1 MIITN
6 RPKNPGQG
14 FSIVKNKKAKLP
26 VSFDLA
32 SLNLM
37 CTYVLSENR
46 NIKRGQYIN
55 LRNLIELLD
64 MEKYISDQE
73 RYKRVLFI
81 KKALEARLVKGLSDS
96 TAIIKYVNGGLL
108 DTDIIDIN
116 NFTGMS
122 NSEIDWINETVA
134 NTLSCSFL
142 YENAQEGIDILT
154 RFMAAEAKDISS
166 TFLEAKEWIR
176 NMNNQFRKNEVSV
189 SSERIFSLKDGVF
202 EDMIRDT
209 YNSLTSNY
217 RRLVTGMQG
226 FNQLIGGGF
235 ENTRCY
241 LLLGLTGVGK
251 SLTMLNIAYQ
261 LKKYNRGF
269 KPKDPTKRP
278 CICYL
283 TQENTVEET
292 IQRLFNISTGFD
304 MKDYSIEEVLQM
316 LRNDGELY
324 LTGDNPVDLLIKY
337 KPNRSVD
344 TGYLYTL
351 VEDLEDE
358 GYEVICMIQDHVK
371 RIKSVSGNPDLRLEL
386 GDVVNEM
393 KTFAI
398 IKDIPVITDSHLNRE
413 GAKIIDQSSTRST
426 MDLTRMLGKSNIG
439 ESLLMLDN
447 IDLGIILNKEY
458 DADGN
463 EYMVFKNIK
472 QRVQTYRDY
481 ICQPF
486 HKGTIKLVEDF
497 YSSIPVFKESLYN
510 ESMSQLNTQFHNS
523 KVKKNEYNK
532 NIITINDDDEN
543 LYEFASVYSSEDI
556 KAQQEKLEIREEEEL
571 PEVIQPQHIPNLV
584 NMVNPFLNN
593 TIPTIPTIPQEPEL
607 IKGIYYEIA

>member
-14 FSIVKNKKAKLP
+14 FKVVKNKKAKLP
-26 VSFDLA
+26 INFDLS

-55 LRNLIELLD
+55 LRNLMELLD
-64 MEKYISDQE
+64 MDKYINDQE
-73 RYKRVLFI
+73 RYKRIIFI
-81 KKALEARLVKGLSDS
+81 KKALEGRLVKGLNDPR
-96 TAIIKYVNGGLL
+96 AIVKYVNGGLL
-108 DTDIIDIN
+108 DSDIIDIN

-122 NSEIDWINETVA
+122 NSEIDWINETVS
-134 NTLSCSFL
+134 NTLSSSFL
-142 YENAQEGIDILT
+142 YENAQDGIDILT
-154 RFMAAEAKDISS
+154 RFLAAEAKDISS

-176 NMNNQFRKNEVSV
+176 DMNNQFRKNEVSI
-189 SSERIFSLKDGVF
+189 SSDRMFSLKPENF
-202 EDMIRDT
+202 TDMIRDT
-209 YNSLTSNY
+209 YSEVTSSY
-217 RRLVTGMQG
+217 RYLVTGMQG

-241 LLLGLTGVGK
+241 LLLGLTGIGK
-251 SLTMLNIAYQ
+251 SFTMLNIAYQ

-269 KPKDPTKRP
+269 KAKDPTKIP
-278 CICYL
+278 CIVML
-283 TQENTVEET
+283 TMENTVTET
-292 IQRLFNISTGFD
+292 IQRLFEIAIGED
-304 MKDYSIEEVLQM
+304 MRNYPVEEVEQL
-316 LRNDGELY
+316 LRTNGELY
-324 LTGDNPVDLLIKY
+324 LTGDNPIDLIIKY

-351 VEDLEDE
+351 CEDLEDE

-413 GAKIIDQSSTRST
+413 GAKVIDQSSTRTT

-447 IDLGIILNKEY
+447 IDLGIILNREY
-458 DADGN
+458 DAEGN

-472 QRVQTYRDY
+472 QRVKTYRDY

-486 HKGTIKLVEDF
+486 HKGTAKMVEDF
-497 YSSIPVFKESLYN
+497 YSSIPVFKESLYS
-510 ESMSQLNTQFHNS
+510 ESMSQLSNKMHNS
-523 KVKKNEYNK
+523 NVKNNNYNA
-532 NIITINDDDEN
+532 NMITIDDDEGN
-543 LYEFASVYSSEDI
+543 LFEYSKVYSSEDKNI
-556 KAQQEKLEIREEEEL
+556 IVDDKVADIDAS
-571 PEVIQPQHIPNLV
+571 NFA
-584 NMVNPFLNN
+584 NPYGFNINN
-593 TIPTIPTIPQEPEL
+593 TQTIKIENEPEL
-607 IKGIYYEIA
+607 KKGIFYDIA

>member
-1 MIITN
+1 
-6 RPKNPGQG
+6 
-14 FSIVKNKKAKLP
+14 
-26 VSFDLA
+26 
-32 SLNLM
+32 
-37 CTYVLSENR
+37 
-46 NIKRGQYIN
+46 
-55 LRNLIELLD
+55 
-64 MEKYISDQE
+64 
-73 RYKRVLFI
+73 
-81 KKALEARLVKGLSDS
+81 
-96 TAIIKYVNGGLL
+96 
-108 DTDIIDIN
+108 
-116 NFTGMS
+116 
-122 NSEIDWINETVA
+122 
-134 NTLSCSFL
+134 
-142 YENAQEGIDILT
+142 
-154 RFMAAEAKDISS
+154 
-166 TFLEAKEWIR
+166 
-176 NMNNQFRKNEVSV
+176 
-189 SSERIFSLKDGVF
+189 
-202 EDMIRDT
+202 
-209 YNSLTSNY
+209 
-217 RRLVTGMQG
+217 
-226 FNQLIGGGF
+226 
-235 ENTRCY
+235 
-241 LLLGLTGVGK
+241 
-251 SLTMLNIAYQ
+251 
-261 LKKYNRGF
+261 
-269 KPKDPTKRP
+269 
-278 CICYL
+278 
-283 TQENTVEET
+283 
-292 IQRLFNISTGFD
+292 
-304 MKDYSIEEVLQM
+304 MKDFDVEQVIQM

-324 LTGDNPVDLLIKY
+324 LTGDNPIDLIIKY

-458 DADGN
+458 DAEGN
-463 EYMVFKNIK
+463 VYMVFKNIK

-486 HKGTIKLVEDF
+486 HQGTIKLVEDF

-532 NIITINDDDEN
+532 NIITINDDEEN

-556 KAQQEKLEIREEEEL
+556 KAQQEKLEIREEEVL
-571 PEVIQPQHIPNLV
+571 SEVVQPQPISTLV

-593 TIPTIPTIPQEPEL
+593 TIPTIPTIPQEREL
-607 IKGIYYEIA
+607 IKGIYYEVA

>member
-26 VSFDLA
+26 VNFDLN

-37 CTYVLSENR
+37 CTYVLTENR

-55 LRNLIELLD
+55 LRNLMELLD
-64 MEKYISDQE
+64 LDKYKNDQE
-73 RYKRVLFI
+73 RYKRVIFI
-81 KKALEARLVKGLSDS
+81 KKALEGRLIKGLNDPR
-96 TAIIKYVNGGLL
+96 AIIKYVNGGLL

-116 NFTGMS
+116 NFIGMS
-122 NSEIDWINETVA
+122 NSEIDWINETVS
-134 NTLSCSFL
+134 NTLSSSFL

-154 RFMAAEAKDISS
+154 RFLAAEAKDISS
-166 TFLEAKEWIR
+166 SFLEAKEWIR
-176 NMNNQFRKNEVSV
+176 NMNNQFRKNEVTL
-189 SSERIFSLKDGVF
+189 SSDRIFSLKS
-202 EDMIRDT
+202 EDFSNMVRDT
-209 YNSLTSNY
+209 YNSVMSSY
-217 RRLVTGMQG
+217 RHLVTGMQG

-269 KPKDPTKRP
+269 KPKDPTKIP
-278 CICYL
+278 CIILL
-283 TQENTVEET
+283 TMENTVEET
-292 IQRLFNISTGFD
+292 IQRLFNIATGCD
-304 MKDYSIEEVLQM
+304 MKDFSVEQVIEM

-324 LTGDNPVDLLIKY
+324 LTGDNPIDLIIKY

-344 TGYLYTL
+344 TSYLYTL
-351 VEDLEDE
+351 TEDLEDE

-486 HKGTIKLVEDF
+486 QVGTIKLIEDF
-497 YSSIPVFKESLYN
+497 YSPIPVFKESLY
-510 ESMSQLNTQFHNS
+510 SDSISKMNTNFHNNNI
-523 KVKKNEYNK
+523 KKSGYND
-532 NIITINDDDEN
+532 NIITIDDDDQN
-543 LYEFASVYSSEDI
+543 LFEYSKVYTSKDI
-556 KAQQEKLEIREEEEL
+556 KAQQESIEIREEEDKPDL
-571 PEVIQPQHIPNLV
+571 SNF
-584 NMVNPFLNN
+584 VNPFGFNINN
-593 TIPTIPTIPQEPEL
+593 MPIVQPKYQL
-607 IKGIYYEIA
+607 VNGIYYDIA

>member
-1 MIITN
+1 
-6 RPKNPGQG
+6 
-14 FSIVKNKKAKLP
+14 
-26 VSFDLA
+26 
-32 SLNLM
+32 
-37 CTYVLSENR
+37 
-46 NIKRGQYIN
+46 
-55 LRNLIELLD
+55 
-64 MEKYISDQE
+64 
-73 RYKRVLFI
+73 
-81 KKALEARLVKGLSDS
+81 
-96 TAIIKYVNGGLL
+96 
-108 DTDIIDIN
+108 
-116 NFTGMS
+116 MS
-122 NSEIDWINETVA
+122 NSEIEWINETVA
-134 NTLSCSFL
+134 NTLSSSFL
-142 YENAQEGIDILT
+142 YENAQQGIDILT
-154 RFMAAEAKDISS
+154 RFLAAEAKDISS
-166 TFLEAKEWIR
+166 TFLEAKEWIKD
-176 NMNNQFRKNEVSV
+176 MNNQFRKNEVSI
-189 SSERIFSLKDGVF
+189 SSERVFSLKDGVF
-202 EDMIRDT
+202 EDMVRDT
-209 YNSLTSNY
+209 YNSLTSDY

-261 LKKYNRGF
+261 IKKYNRGF
-269 KPKDPTKRP
+269 KPKDPTKIP
-278 CICYL
+278 CIVML

-292 IQRLFNISTGFD
+292 IQRLFNISTGSD
-304 MKDYSIEEVLQM
+304 MKDYPIEDVLQI

-324 LTGDNPVDLLIKY
+324 ITGDNPIDLLIKY

-358 GYEVICMIQDHVK
+358 GYEVICMVQDHVK
-371 RIKSVSGNPDLRLEL
+371 RMRSVSGNPDLRLEL

-413 GAKIIDQSSTRST
+413 GAKVIDQSSTRSN

-447 IDLGIILNKEY
+447 IDLGIILNKEF

-472 QRVQTYRDY
+472 QRIQTYRDY

-497 YSSIPVFKESLYN
+497 YSSIPVFKTSLYN
-510 ESMSQLNTQFHNS
+510 ESMNQLNTQFHNT
-523 KVKKNEYNK
+523 KVKNNEYNR
-532 NIITINDDDEN
+532 NIITVNDDDEN

-556 KAQQEKLEIREEEEL
+556 KVHTENIVVKEEPTQEA
-571 PEVIQPQHIPNLV
+571 IQPIPNLV
-584 NMVNPFLNN
+584 NMASPFMNN
-593 TIPTIPTIPQEPEL
+593 MMPSIPSIPLESQL
-607 IKGIYYEIA
+607 VRGIEYDNIA

>member
-14 FSIVKNKKAKLP
+14 FHIVKNKRVKLP
-26 VSFDLA
+26 INFDLN

-37 CTYVLSENR
+37 CTYVLTENR

-64 MEKYISDQE
+64 MEKYINDQE

-81 KKALEARLVKGLSDS
+81 RKALEGRLVKGLNDPV
-96 TAIIKYVNGGLL
+96 AIVKYVNGGLL
-108 DTDIIDIN
+108 DSDIIDIN
-116 NFTGMS
+116 NFIGMS
-122 NSEIDWINETVA
+122 NSEIDWINETVS
-134 NTLSCSFL
+134 NTLSSSFL

-154 RFMAAEAKDISS
+154 RFLAAEAKDISS
-166 TFLEAKEWIR
+166 TFSEAREWIR
-176 NMNNQFRKNEVSV
+176 RMNNEFRRNEVSKA
-189 SSERIFSLKDGVF
+189 SDRMFSLKPDEF
-202 EDMIRDT
+202 SNMIRDVHQEV
-209 YNSLTSNY
+209 TSNY
-217 RRLVTGMQG
+217 RHLVTGMQG

-261 LKKYNRGF
+261 LKKYNKGF
-269 KPKDPTKRP
+269 KPKDPTKIP
-278 CICYL
+278 CVVIL
-283 TQENTVEET
+283 SMENTVTET
-292 IQRLFNISTGFD
+292 IQRLFTIATGEDIRNF
-304 MKDYSIEEVLQM
+304 SPEEAEQI
-316 LRNDGELY
+316 LRTTGELY
-324 LTGDNPVDLLIKY
+324 LSDDSPIDIIVKY
-337 KPNRSVD
+337 QPNRSVD

-351 VEDLEDE
+351 CEDLEDE

-371 RIKSVSGNPDLRLEL
+371 RIRAASGNPDLRLEL

-398 IKDIPVITDSHLNRE
+398 IKDIPVLTDSHLNRE
-413 GAKIIDQSSTRST
+413 GARVIDQSSTRAT

-447 IDLGIILNKEY
+447 IDVGTIINKEC

-472 QRVQTYRDY
+472 ERVQTFRSY

-486 HKGTIKLVEDF
+486 HKDNPIKLIEDF
-497 YSSIPVFKESLYN
+497 YSPVPVFRESLYN
-510 ESMSQLNTQFHNS
+510 EPTMNTQHHNNN
-523 KVKKNEYNK
+523 VKNNSYNA
-532 NIITINDDDEN
+532 NIITIDDDDEN
-543 LYEFASVYSSEDI
+543 LFEYSKVYSSEDVKPPVI
-556 KAQQEKLEIREEEEL
+556 EIREEEE
-571 PEVIQPQHIPNLV
+571 QPVVPNIANFANPYGFNPIPV
-584 NMVNPFLNN
+584 VQEE
-593 TIPTIPTIPQEPEL
+593 PQL
-607 IKGIYYEIA
+607 TRGVYYVA